1 MLANRQPHLNLQK
14 CVCMKKLLMAVTMMF
29 FILLAMPAFSQ
40 CSICTKTAQQMG
52 EKPAKAL
59 NSGIVYLAATPLAIL
74 AVIGMRWWKSN
85 KDMF

>member
-1 MLANRQPHLNLQK
+1 MLIGNISNFAET
-14 CVCMKKLLMAVTMMF
+14 VGMKKVLAVLGLLYLVLAVS
-29 FILLAMPAFSQ
+29 PVYSQ

-74 AVIGMRWWKSN
+74 AVIGVRWWKSN